1 MASTG
6 TSSEI
11 FALEVIDSTLHVDTV
26 RGKPRTWYVAATS
39 SFRFDSRSTRGIKSR
54 FLLVLNRFHA
64 LRCFLMLF
72 FFLKF

>member
-39 SFRFDSRSTRGIKSR
+39 SF
-54 FLLVLNRFHA
+54 
-64 LRCFLMLF
+64 
-72 FFLKF
+72 